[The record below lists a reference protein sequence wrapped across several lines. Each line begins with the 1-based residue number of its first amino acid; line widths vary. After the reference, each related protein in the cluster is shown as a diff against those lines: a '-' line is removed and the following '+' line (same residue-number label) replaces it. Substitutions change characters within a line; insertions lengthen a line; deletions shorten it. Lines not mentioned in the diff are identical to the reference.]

1 MGSFSE
7 LSIGDVLRAAGRYR
21 PVAVSVLAILVAL
34 ALLPKP
40 DRPPGLA
47 ATGLT
52 GAGISTPAPAGS
64 SVAAGGGDAVDASA
78 GGSVVTT
85 PVPDGAV
92 TFSAG
97 SSFSTPTS
105 FAPIGGSGSSSGSS
119 SSDPSADIGP
129 VTSGTST
136 VDTTNDSLTTP
147 KPLQVV
153 GKLWAGRTGGTPI
166 AKDGVPEGTLPVGAR
181 VEDDRISFVKLAG
194 DGTSLGFAEE
204 ASGRREVSGPPKLQA
219 CKATESWTDAE
230 AVPLPDAP
238 SFDPNRCV
246 EATSSANGV
255 WLFDLSSFPDRTD
268 EFGFVLKPGDGAGL
282 EWQVALRL

>member
-7 LSIGDVLRAAGRYR
+7 LSIGDLLRAAGRYR

-52 GAGISTPAPAGS
+52 GAGISTPSPAGS
-64 SVAAGGGDAVDASA
+64 SVAAGSGAAVDASA

-92 TFSAG
+92 TFSPG

-105 FAPIGGSGSSSGSS
+105 FAPAGNSSGGSS
-119 SSDPSADIGP
+119 SSAADPSADIGP

-136 VDTTNDSLTTP
+136 VDTTNDSLTAP

-153 GKLWAGRTGGTPI
+153 GKLWAGRTGGTPV
-166 AKDGVPEGTLPVGAR
+166 AKEGVPEGALPVSFR
-181 VEDDRISFVKLAG
+181 VTDDRISFVKLAG
-194 DGTSLGFAEE
+194 DGTSLGFAPE
-204 ASGRREVSGPPKLQA
+204 ASGTYERSGPPKIQA
-219 CKATESWTDAE
+219 CKATSEWSDAE
-230 AVPLPDAP
+230 AVPLTEAPDY
-238 SFDPNRCV
+238 DPNRCV
-246 EATSSANGV
+246 QGTTSAGGV

-268 EFGFVLKPGDGAGL
+268 AFGFALVPGDGAGL
-282 EWQVALRL
+282 EWQVAFRL